1 MKKYRVR
8 VNGREYLVEI
18 EEILNDDSDTVAINS
33 YVPESRVVDDYV
45 SAGEEERWVK
55 APLPG
60 QILSVPV
67 QLDEQV
73 LEGDVL
79 VVLEAM
85 KMENEILSPA
95 TGRVTLINVQESD
108 TVKKGDRLIYVEKQ

>member
-18 EEILNDDSDTVAINS
+18 EEILNNDTIAINN
-33 YVPESRVVDDYV
+33 YVPESSVVNDSV
-45 SAGEEERWVK
+45 SAEEAEGWVK

-67 QLDEQV
+67 HLDEQV

-95 TGRVTLINVQESD
+95 AGRVTLINVQESD
-108 TVKKGDRLIYVEKQ
+108 TVKKGDRLIYVEK